1 MKIEITKI
9 NKCSEYGWN
18 RLQYSERMSKFI
30 CRITRRYKRIRIET
44 DDIEH
49 IGPKPDDDD
58 KEYFLMIYHGN
69 IIWVKNTYYN
79 TLRLIRKAT
88 ELKKEISNINPQ
100 VKINNKNTKSMIKE
114 IIKVNSLP
122 KGTAAVNGLGEN
134 LPETEPMMINVEK
147 IESIIPPAT
156 TVEPGAF
163 AMRYAGETIY
173 VSNECF
179 EELAH
184 SWIDSSKTID
194 NSEKVLDEKIIKE
207 IRETDRKINV
217 GLLNSYRKRTN
228 DPRPVTERI
237 RTMTDVLDELGTDH
251 PLVVQY
257 VNITERGQQDEY
269 LATVLQLRMLCEAL
283 NEGWHASA
291 KPGEWRYW
299 PWFCL
304 YKSKEDA
311 ERYKLSYEENIE
323 VPEAVR
329 CVLFGGNANFG
340 AYVGFAFA
348 DSSSAPSYAIAYVGS
363 RLCFKSSE
371 LAMHAARHFHDLW
384 LKYYFM

>member
-1 MKIEITKI
+1 
-9 NKCSEYGWN
+9 
-18 RLQYSERMSKFI
+18 
-30 CRITRRYKRIRIET
+30 
-44 DDIEH
+44 
-49 IGPKPDDDD
+49 
-58 KEYFLMIYHGN
+58 
-69 IIWVKNTYYN
+69 
-79 TLRLIRKAT
+79 
-88 ELKKEISNINPQ
+88 
-100 VKINNKNTKSMIKE
+100 MIKE

-122 KGTAAVNGLGEN
+122 KGTAAVNGLGES
-134 LPETEPMMINVEK
+134 LPETEPMMINVAR

-194 NSEKVLDEKIIKE
+194 NSEKVLDDKIIKE
-207 IRETDRKINV
+207 IREADRKINV

-237 RTMTDVLDELGTDH
+237 RTMTDVLEELGSDH
-251 PLVVQY
+251 PLVAQY
-257 VNITERGQQDEY
+257 RHFLDTTDPEQRDDY
-269 LATVLQLRMLCEAL
+269 TATVLQLRMICEAL

-291 KPGEWRYW
+291 KPDEWRYW

-311 ERYKLSYEENIE
+311 ERYKLSYEEIIE

-329 CVLFGGNANFG
+329 GVLFGGA
-340 AYVGFAFA
+340 A
-348 DSSSAPSYAIAYVGS
+348 DNGSYAGFVYADTYGALSYAFAYVGS

-384 LKYYFM
+384 MKYYFM